1 MGYLKDKIL
10 SGGEITSQGEFTK
23 DKECFYIMLVPKT
36 ESSASVGVLSVQL
49 SDSSKLI
56 DFPFTAGTWN
66 PVVCTKV
73 NVKQQDL
80 DNYRIFYGM
89 E

>member
-36 ESSASVGVLSVQL
+36 AEASTVGILSVEL
-49 SDSSKLI
+49 SESNEMI

-73 NVKQQDL
+73 NVKQADL
-80 DNYRIFYGM
+80 TNYRIFYGM